1 MAKNKFTHTPSD
13 VFPSGVF
20 ELEVFYFRKSIARI
34 KLTASNEVAAFA
46 RTVVY
51 EPGSI
56 QYCERF
62 YVLMLDRAN
71 QVFAY
76 KQISQG
82 GITATFTDA
91 KLIFQ
96 TALLSHAPQ
105 IILCH
110 NHPSGNTKPS
120 NADVDMTKKIKQAG
134 VLMEIKVLDHV
145 ILTAEG
151 YSSMADDGLM

>member
-56 QYCERF
+56 QYCENIAAKACLYWERF
-62 YVLMLDRAN
+62 LFVL
-71 QVFAY
+71 
-76 KQISQG
+76 S
-82 GITATFTDA
+82 
-91 KLIFQ
+91 
-96 TALLSHAPQ
+96 
-105 IILCH
+105 
-110 NHPSGNTKPS
+110 S
-120 NADVDMTKKIKQAG
+120 N
-134 VLMEIKVLDHV
+134 
-145 ILTAEG
+145 
-151 YSSMADDGLM
+151 